1 MAAAGE
7 GDFSRLEAGFA
18 ELKVERRRV
27 SLEQVTNRH
36 ANDAEQN
43 VANDLDI
50 NYNVTADVLPPNLYP
65 SLQSI
70 FPALQYS
77 AYMGNPNNF
86 SSTTAIEC
94 FDQSDH
100 NATFHTLNSQSLERL
115 LATINQD
122 NKEDSQD
129 DKHGIKEDKSQ
140 SHMTTA
146 TQPDRATEIQSQH
159 PSAAVQLPAGSAL
172 TPPQEADQTP
182 GATGVSGPTTSQTPQ
197 PATSGRL
204 LVFFVPLTTKKGAT
218 FGSQVAL
225 ESATTQMLF
234 NTLGANP
241 EFLPNLLGRPDYW
254 SPRSRWQCNINNELE
269 MSDYFCQHPRWNTQ
283 RQGLPLS
290 VYMIRR
296 VNLALTAYIISH
308 STSDTSIHALKQILK
323 VGISRFGMT
332 SHVSNYL
339 TNPFEIAVL
348 LSSLSL
354 EASKFYLARFRRY
367 MWQQVNKVDDHLA
380 GLETSDRGK
389 LTELTKSLQI
399 ISQQAD
405 SQLLSIDV
413 AIITATGIR
422 DAQAKLQN
430 YLSTP
435 TLFRQPAEDA
445 INYVIDSMKKH
456 KMLFLNY
463 KGRKDSTMGLVYNL
477 VTQSD
482 AANNIQL
489 ARSMKRDSTSMSAI
503 ACLTMIFLPGTFTS
517 SILSAGIFSAR
528 EHANG
533 FDTSSLWWLWVI
545 LTIPLTGIVLGA
557 WWTYRRRSERRK
569 HDVDNND
576 RRAKCRTTW
585 SILSSIEKVASL
597 MRRKET

>member
-159 PSAAVQLPAGSAL
+159 PNAAVQLPAGFAL

-182 GATGVSGPTTSQTPQ
+182 GATEVSGPTTSQTPQ
-197 PATSGRL
+197 PPTSGRL

-234 NTLGANP
+234 NALGANP

-269 MSDYFCQHPRWNTQ
+269 M
-283 RQGLPLS
+283 S

-323 VGISRFGMT
+323 VGISHFGMT

-435 TLFRQPAEDA
+435 ILFRQPAEDA

-557 WWTYRRRSERRK
+557 WWTYRRRSERR
-569 HDVDNND
+569 DAVDAFNNIHHKGEIGQIYNIGSSD
-576 RRAKCRTTW
+576 EISNLEHCHIILNEM
-585 SILSSIEKVASL
+585 SISV
-597 MRRKET
+597 